1 MKLYLLLIN
10 LLSFALYGIDKHKA
24 QKHAYRIPEKVLI
37 LSAVLGGGIGALL
50 GMHVFHHKTRKPLFY
65 IGVPVILVL
74 EICIAVYV
82 IQKGIL

>member
-37 LSAVLGGGIGALL
+37 LSTVLGGGIGALL

-74 EICIAVYV
+74 EICIAVYA
-82 IQKGIL
+82 IQKGIF

>member
-37 LSAVLGGGIGALL
+37 LSTVLGGGIGALL